1 MADAHGSGPCDSNI
15 MRVQVPF
22 PALYDYLKARH
33 CGKQCLLPY
42 RNLWSDL
49 DGTEKLMRRIKGI
62 LYTEKFRFEAGVL
75 TIEGDRIASV
85 EPCDEKELTAEEK
98 GRYIL
103 PGLVDIH
110 LHGCAG
116 ADFCDGTVEA
126 MRAIADYEL
135 THGITSIC
143 PATMTLPVERLT
155 DICAACASA
164 SKTEV
169 LRAGI
174 SMGDVIR
181 GIYLEG
187 PFISMEKK
195 GAQNSAYIRKPN
207 PEMLVKLQ
215 NAAQGLIRIVA
226 IAPETEGAM
235 DCIRDRKKDFRFSIA
250 HTCADYET
258 ARKAIEAGAS
268 HVTHL
273 YNAMPPYMH
282 REPGVVGAA
291 AESDSVTAELICDG
305 YHIHSSVV
313 RNTFRLFGA
322 ERMVLVSDS
331 MMAAGMDDGEYSLG
345 GQKVQ
350 VRGSL
355 ATLKDGT
362 LAGSVTNLYD
372 CMKMA
377 VRMGVPREDAV
388 RAATFNPAMVIG
400 IDTEYGS
407 LREGKMADI
416 LITDCELGLWEVIK
430 SGITAIN

>member
-1 MADAHGSGPCDSNI
+1 
-15 MRVQVPF
+15 
-22 PALYDYLKARH
+22 
-33 CGKQCLLPY
+33 
-42 RNLWSDL
+42 
-49 DGTEKLMRRIKGI
+49 MRRIKGI
-62 LYTEKFRFEAGVL
+62 LYTEEFRFEEGVL
-75 TIEGDRIASV
+75 TIEGDRIVSA
-85 EPCDEKELTAEEK
+85 EPCDAKELTAEEK

-116 ADFCDGTVEA
+116 FDFCDGTMEA

-135 THGITSIC
+135 AHGITSIC
-143 PATMTLPVERLT
+143 PATMTLSMERLT
-155 DICAACASA
+155 DICTVCALAAE
-164 SKTEV
+164 TET
-169 LRAGI
+169 LREGI
-174 SMGDVIR
+174 LLGDVIR

-195 GAQNSAYIRKPN
+195 GAQNAAYIRKPDS
-207 PEMLVKLQ
+207 EMLKRLQ
-215 NAAQGLIRIVA
+215 SAARGMIRVVA

-235 DCIRDRKKDFRFSIA
+235 DCIRDGKRDFRFSAA

-258 ARKAIEAGAS
+258 ARKAIEAGMS

-305 YHIHSSVV
+305 YHIHPSVV

-322 ERMVLVSDS
+322 ERIVLVSDS
-331 MMAAGMDDGEYSLG
+331 MMAVGMDDGEYSLG

-350 VRGSL
+350 VRGSRAML
-355 ATLKDGT
+355 EDGT
-362 LAGSVTNLYD
+362 LAGSAANLYD
-372 CMKMA
+372 CMRMA
-377 VRMGVPREDAV
+377 VQMGVPREDAV
-388 RAATFNPAMVIG
+388 RAATYNPAAVIG
-400 IDTEYGS
+400 IDKECGS
-407 LREGKMADI
+407 LGKGKKADI
-416 LITDCELGLWEVIK
+416 LITDCELGLREVIK

>member
-1 MADAHGSGPCDSNI
+1 
-15 MRVQVPF
+15 
-22 PALYDYLKARH
+22 
-33 CGKQCLLPY
+33 
-42 RNLWSDL
+42 
-49 DGTEKLMRRIKGI
+49 MRRIKGI
-62 LYTEKFRFEAGVL
+62 LYTEEYKFEAGAL
-75 TIEGDRIASV
+75 AIEDDRIISI

-103 PGLVDIH
+103 PGLVDVH

-116 ADFCDGTVEA
+116 FDFCDGTVEA
-126 MRAIADYEL
+126 MRAIADYEM

-143 PATMTLPVERLT
+143 PATMTLPEERLT

-164 SKTEV
+164 AETEV
-169 LRAGI
+169 LREGI
-174 SMGDVIR
+174 PLNDVIR

-195 GAQNSAYIRKPN
+195 GAQNAAYIRKPD
-207 PEMLVKLQ
+207 PEMLVRLQ
-215 NAAQGLIRIVA
+215 SAAKGLIRVVA

-235 DCIRDRKKDFRFSIA
+235 DCIRDGKRDFRFSFA

-258 ARKAIEAGAS
+258 AHKAIEAGVS

-273 YNAMPPYMH
+273 YNAMLPYMH
-282 REPGVVGAA
+282 REPGVAGAA
-291 AESDSVTAELICDG
+291 AESDNVTAELICDG
-305 YHIHSSVV
+305 YHIHPSVV

-322 ERMVLVSDS
+322 ERIVMVSDS
-331 MMAAGMDDGEYSLG
+331 MMAAGVDDGEYSLG
-345 GQKVQ
+345 GQKVR
-350 VRGSL
+350 VSGSL
-355 ATLKDGT
+355 ATLADGT

-388 RAATFNPAMVIG
+388 RAATLNPAAVIG
-400 IDTEYGS
+400 IDAEYGS
-407 LREGKMADI
+407 LRRGKKADV
-416 LITDCELGLWEVIK
+416 LITDCEFGLQEVIK